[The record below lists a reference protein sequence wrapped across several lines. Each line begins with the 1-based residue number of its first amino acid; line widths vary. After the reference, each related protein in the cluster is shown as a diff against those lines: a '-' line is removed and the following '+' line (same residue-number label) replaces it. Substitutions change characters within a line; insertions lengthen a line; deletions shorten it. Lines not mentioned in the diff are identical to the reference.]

1 MNFDFFLK
9 VNQFRVSFG
18 QYASAEDFI
27 DVINYMLTPMI
38 LIFFAGISAS
48 KQYLFTPIQCWSI
61 FETGSSHR
69 MEYIENLCWI
79 ENMYYW
85 PLDANLPKD
94 NHQQREDK
102 KMCKAEHTL
111 NAGQPERHQAGSAVA
126 IGQQSVSRESCSKH
140 WPDLRQRR
148 GSCGEPPACLQMPAY
163 QTGVGCPDYYQWV
176 PFVLA
181 LQAVCFYLPRIC
193 WLFLSD
199 RFGTSIMDII
209 RFSMSAATVDQDKRQ
224 RMVQYLAAHI
234 EKLLYHVQPYRR
246 GRWNQLKT
254 RCAQIFPCFVL
265 TKRTGFVLVG
275 SYLLIKLLYVKN
287 SVLQLVIMQE
297 FLGMNGTMWGLQLL
311 SNMISRRDWER
322 TGIFPRVARC
332 SVKVDYVGK
341 NNEFVM
347 QCVLPNNML
356 NEKMYLFLWFWTWSI
371 MALTVFSFFS
381 WAISSTMRSSRRTF
395 IKKYLK
401 IMTSIHIEEKAL
413 AKKFVNNFLRYDG
426 IFILKM
432 ICYNAGDLIT
442 AEIVREVWH
451 RFKSKKLE
459 LPEADLPLM
468 PPERPPRVTKQ
479 RRHNNASASSDA
491 RASAAATVARADS
504 APGDDSAS
512 YV

>member
-102 KMCKAEHTL
+102 KM
-111 NAGQPERHQAGSAVA
+111 
-126 IGQQSVSRESCSKH
+126 
-140 WPDLRQRR
+140 
-148 GSCGEPPACLQMPAY
+148 Y
-163 QTGVGCPDYYQWV
+163 YYQWV